1 MEVPGQCKG
10 LEVGFAKGH
19 SNLEEQYFQV
29 FGKGM
34 IVGLV
39 LGILVVQVSKW
50 VLQGFRNK
58 GKDTGVNVEV
68 NVNVPK
74 EPYKVEQNKEAKV
87 FSPKTRAEVHN
98 MKVHYDQFTV
108 EVLKELCRQR
118 CLKVGGLKKDLVER
132 LQEADW
138 AEGR

>member
-1 MEVPGQCKG
+1 MEVPGQRKG

-19 SNLEEQYFQV
+19 NNLEEQYFQV

-34 IVGLV
+34 LVGLV
-39 LGILVVQVSKW
+39 LGILLVQVSKV

-74 EPYKVEQNKEAKV
+74 ETVKAEQNKEAKV
-87 FSPKTRAEVHN
+87 LSPKSRVEVHN

-108 EVLKELCRQR
+108 EVLKEFCRQR
-118 CLKVGGLKKDLVER
+118 GLKVGGLKKDLVER